1 MARSTGVRVDPSD
14 LFGQFLHPSPPPE
27 VAQGCLAVVGL
38 GPVAG
43 WESVCLWLLLLIAD
57 AV

>member
-1 MARSTGVRVDPSD
+1 MARSTGLRLDFSD
-14 LFGQFLHPSPPPE
+14 LFGQFLHPSPTPE
-27 VAQGCLAVVGL
+27 VAQGCLAVVVL